1 VATESPIGAD
11 DVERAHPNVQ
21 ADLDEGFFTVRFER
35 ATAAER
41 RYMAAMAA
49 LGDGPQESGQVA
61 RRLGFADTAKTS
73 VIRSNLIDKG
83 LIFSPEYGL
92 VDFTVPHFA
101 EFMRRSFPLDA
112 GGESDR

>member
-1 VATESPIGAD
+1 MAEKSPIGLG

-21 ADLDEGFFTVRFER
+21 ADLDAGFFTVRFER

-49 LGDGPQESGQVA
+49 LGDGAQESGKVA
-61 RRLGFADTAKTS
+61 RRLGFADTAQTS
-73 VIRSNLIDKG
+73 VTRSNLIDKG
-83 LIFSPEYGL
+83 LILSLEYGL

-101 EFMRRSFPLDA
+101 EFMRRNFKLEPAETA
-112 GGESDR
+112 G